1 MYEDKSIEE
10 LTALEAF
17 NVIKQYY
24 QDFFNSKMDDSILF
38 QKIEAGLNESISL
51 KEVIKVL
58 REDYEKLEAEYN
70 KLKDDIRGIVK
81 ND

>member
-17 NVIKQYY
+17 NIIKQYY

-38 QKIEAGLNESISL
+38 QKIEAGLNENISL

-58 REDYEKLEAEYN
+58 KEDYEKLEAEYN
-70 KLKDDIRGIVK
+70 KLKDDIKGILK